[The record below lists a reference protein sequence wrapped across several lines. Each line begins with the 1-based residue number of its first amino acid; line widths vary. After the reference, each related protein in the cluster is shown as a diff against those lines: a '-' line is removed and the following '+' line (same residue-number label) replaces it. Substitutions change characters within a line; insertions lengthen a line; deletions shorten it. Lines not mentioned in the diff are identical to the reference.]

1 MQQKAKKPPERRLV
15 IITGM
20 SGSGKGSVAEAL
32 EDIGYFC
39 ADNLPVD
46 LIPKFGELCR
56 QVGGTIS
63 RAALV
68 VDIRGG
74 EALEHFPAIHAQLK
88 KDKLKPTLIFMEA
101 SNGALRRRFSETRR
115 PHPLVGNLSLVEGI
129 RKERRMLRPIR
140 RIADIVIDTTRLN
153 VHELREVVRGKFLK
167 AKRQRS
173 LLISIQSFGFRF
185 GVPQESDLVFD
196 VRFLPNPNFVP
207 TLKKKTGQDAEVRRY
222 VKSFPRSKQFLN
234 RLFEFISYLLPNYL
248 REGKSYLTASIGC
261 TGGRHRSVTI
271 AEDLSARLSKEGFA
285 CKVVHKDIHR

>member
-1 MQQKAKKPPERRLV
+1 
-15 IITGM
+15 
-20 SGSGKGSVAEAL
+20 
-32 EDIGYFC
+32 
-39 ADNLPVD
+39 
-46 LIPKFGELCR
+46 
-56 QVGGTIS
+56 
-63 RAALV
+63 
-68 VDIRGG
+68 
-74 EALEHFPAIHAQLK
+74 
-88 KDKLKPTLIFMEA
+88 
-101 SNGALRRRFSETRR
+101 
-115 PHPLVGNLSLVEGI
+115 
-129 RKERRMLRPIR
+129 MLRPIR

-167 AKRQRS
+167 TKRQRS

-196 VRFLPNPNFVP
+196 VRFLPNPNYVP

-248 REGKSYLTASIGC
+248 REGKSYLTVSIGC